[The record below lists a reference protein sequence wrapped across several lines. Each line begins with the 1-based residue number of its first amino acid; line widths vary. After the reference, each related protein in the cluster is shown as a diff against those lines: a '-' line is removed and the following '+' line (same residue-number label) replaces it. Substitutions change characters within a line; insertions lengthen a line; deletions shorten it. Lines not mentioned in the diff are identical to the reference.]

1 MIRVEGLTKDYR
13 GLRAVDHI
21 SFTCEPGTVT
31 GFLGPNGAGK
41 STTLRILTGL
51 TLPTAGTATIGGVSF
66 HDIPNPGTQ
75 VGVLLDASAQH
86 AGRCRAQLC
95 SAVGPRSGRR
105 AGPLGWEAD
114 LSPPSESGTAR
125 PI

>member
-13 GLRAVDHI
+13 GLRAVDNI

-51 TLPTAGTATIGGVSF
+51 TLPTAGTATIGGTRF
-66 HDIPNPGTQ
+66 ADIPNPGTQ
-75 VGVLLDASAQH
+75 VGVLLDAAAQH
-86 AGRCRAQLC
+86 A
-95 SAVGPRSGRR
+95 
-105 AGPLGWEAD
+105 
-114 LSPPSESGTAR
+114 
-125 PI
+125 